1 MIIGIPKEIKTGE
14 TRVSITPDTCRQVIA
29 LGSEIVIEKRAGEK
43 AGFSDTEYKKAGAR
57 IVSTA
62 QKVYDSAAL
71 ILKVK
76 EPLEEEFTR
85 LKDGQALFTYL
96 HLAANRN
103 LGKCLLQKNIL
114 AIAYENVESRE
125 GGFPLLKPMS
135 QIAGRLSVQI
145 GAHFLQSQ
153 NGGAGVLLGGIP
165 GTRAGRVVIVGA
177 GNSGA
182 HACRIAVGM
191 GAEVI
196 VLDIDE
202 KKLNYLDERYE
213 GKVVTLMATSGNL
226 QEAVSSADLL
236 IGAVLVP
243 GAKAPRV
250 VGKEMI
256 ATMRPGSVI
265 VDIAVDQGGCIETIH
280 PTSHRQPVYKKSKVL
295 HYAVPNMPA
304 LVGRTSTLALAQ
316 ATEPYV
322 IELVKKGLSKVME
335 EDEGFSRGLNMR
347 DGRAV
352 HPQMARIFGN

>member
-1 MIIGIPKEIKTGE
+1 MIIGVPKEIKTGE
-14 TRVSITPDTCRQVIA
+14 TRVAITPGICRQVISC
-29 LGSEIVIEKRAGEK
+29 GSEIIIERRAGEK
-43 AGFSDTEYKKAGAR
+43 AGFSDREYEEAGAR

-62 QKVYDSAAL
+62 QRVYDSAAL

-76 EPLEEEFTR
+76 EPLKEEFHR
-85 LKDGQALFTYL
+85 LNDGQALFTYL
-96 HLAANRN
+96 HLAVNRD
-103 LGKCLLQKNIL
+103 LGRCLLEKNVL
-114 AIAYENVESRE
+114 AIAYENVESQD

-165 GTRAGRVVIVGA
+165 GTRSGRVVIVGA
-177 GNSGA
+177 ANSGA
-182 HACRIAVGM
+182 NACRIAVGM
-191 GAEVI
+191 GAEVT

-202 KKLNYLDERYE
+202 KKLNDLNLQYE
-213 GKVVTLMATSGNL
+213 GKIGTLMATSGNPR
-226 QEAVSSADLL
+226 EAVLSADLL
-236 IGAVLVP
+236 IGAVLIP

-250 VGKEMI
+250 VSKKMI
-256 ATMRPGSVI
+256 ATMRPGSVV

-280 PTSHRQPVYKKSKVL
+280 PTSHTRPVYKKSKVL

-304 LVGRTSTLALAQ
+304 LVARTSTLALAQ
-316 ATEPYV
+316 ATEPYIV
-322 IELVKKGLSKVME
+322 ELAKKGLSKAIE
-335 EDEGFSRGLNMR
+335 EDRGLSKGLNMR